1 MSKWIDFSI
10 DERKAMIQGVVD
22 ALHIDEPAA
31 EKDWWV
37 TAVLYALFRTSPAE
51 HLLFKGGTSL
61 SKGWKIIERFSE
73 VIDLALG
80 RDFFL
85 NERKL
90 SCANCASNTQ
100 IHNFREKAQD
110 YIFEEFKEELKE
122 KLTALGLDVKV
133 FAENEMPDEN
143 GEPRTVPHDKDPSV
157 IFIQYPSIYNSVA
170 PYAKP
175 MIKVEI
181 SVLSMAEPYEMKR
194 ISSLV
199 EQVYDGEDV
208 DSDIVQTIKT
218 VSPSRTFLEKAFLL
232 CEEYQ
237 KTEPRTY
244 RMSRHFYDLEKLSHT
259 DYADKAL
266 NDAELYYDIVEH
278 RKKFYH
284 VGAVDYDKDLPSAIT
299 IVPREDI
306 IRKFEL
312 DYNAMRPSF
321 IYGESLEF
329 ADLLKVLETLQEKF
343 RSVPP
348 RKKAEQL

>member
-22 ALHIDEPAA
+22 AMHIDETAA

-37 TAVLYALFRTSPAE
+37 TAVLYALFRTRPAE
-51 HLLFKGGTSL
+51 YLLFKGGTSL

-73 VIDLALG
+73 DIDLALG

-85 NERKL
+85 NEKNL
-90 SCANCASNTQ
+90 SCANCTSNTQ
-100 IHNFREKAQD
+100 IHNLREKAQD
-110 YIFEEFKEELKE
+110 YIFGELEEELKE

-143 GEPRTVPHDKDPSV
+143 GEPRMVPHDKDPSV
-157 IFIQYPSIYNSVA
+157 IYVQYPSIYNSNA
-170 PYAKP
+170 TYAKP
-175 MIKVEI
+175 TIMIEI
-181 SVLSMAEPYEMKR
+181 SVLSMDEPYEMMR

-199 EQVYDGEDV
+199 EQVYNGEDV

-218 VSPSRTFLEKAFLL
+218 VCPTRTFLEKAFLL

-237 KTEPRTY
+237 KKEPRTY
-244 RMSRHFYDLEKLSHT
+244 RMSRHFYDLDKLSHT
-259 DYADKAL
+259 DHADKAL
-266 NDAELYYDIVEH
+266 NDPDLYYKIVEH

-284 VGAVDYDKDLPSAIT
+284 VGSVDYDKELPSAIM
-299 IVPREDI
+299 IVPKEDLI
-306 IRKFEL
+306 PKFEQ
-312 DYNAMRPSF
+312 DYNAMRQYF

-329 ADLLKVLETLQEKF
+329 ANLLKSIETLQEKF
-343 RSVPP
+343 RNVPP
-348 RKKAEQL
+348 RGKAEQL